1 MSEPLACSSGC
12 VKLQASIGRRLL
24 TMKDSS
30 LDQFDL
36 RVARPDE
43 FEMLVRLDDEAGVLF
58 ERIGMTFAFPGDHPF
73 VVAEHARWRAA
84 LACEKGRVIALPQGE
99 LAAFAIFG
107 EVEGLSYLDQLS
119 VRPIRQRRG
128 LGSALVAECVRWA
141 SGRDVWLTTYAHV
154 PWNAPYYRRLGCAR
168 SRLRSPHLDFS
179 RSFELSVRSC
189 LTLSNASPWCGR
201 QRSTSGVLKPATNLV
216 E

>member
-1 MSEPLACSSGC
+1 MQRNSCGNVRTAGVFQRLRQIAG
-12 VKLQASIGRRLL
+12 SIGRRLL

-58 ERIGMTFAFPGDHPF
+58 ERIGMTFSFPGDHPF

-84 LACEKGRVIALPQGE
+84 LACERGRVIALPQGE

-154 PWNAPYYRRLGCAR
+154 PWNAPYYRRLGFR
-168 SRLRSPHLDFS
+168 EVPPSLTPPGLQQVLRNQRAVLPDPEQ
-179 RSFELSVRSC
+179 RIAMVRPS
-189 LTLSNASPWCGR
+189 A
-201 QRSTSGVLKPATNLV
+201 VD
-216 E
+216 